1 MPGDLGGCPGGLS
14 DTIGSSVKVLGDCMG
29 SFWKPMWD
37 LGIPGESLRGALAPP
52 WGLLGACGWVSGL
65 LGAGFWDSWRLLGA
79 ALACFEIVE
88 NPMVFIV
95 FLTLSI

>member
-1 MPGDLGGCPGGLS
+1 MSRCSLGAL
-14 DTIGSSVKVLGDCMG
+14 GSCVGVLGDCMG
-29 SFWKPMWD
+29 SFWNPMRD
-37 LGIPGESLRGALAPP
+37 LGVPGESLQGALAPP

-88 NPMVFIV
+88 NPLVFIV
-95 FLTLSI
+95 F

>member
-1 MPGDLGGCPGGLS
+1 
-14 DTIGSSVKVLGDCMG
+14 MG
-29 SFWKPMWD
+29 SFWNPMRD
-37 LGIPGESLRGALAPP
+37 LGVPGESLEGALAPP

-88 NPMVFIV
+88 NPFVFIV
-95 FLTLSI
+95 F